1 MKPIT
6 AEALRAILE
15 GRDEAE
21 YLLIDVRQPAEYEAG
36 HIPGALLIPVLELES
51 RLFSLPE
58 DRDLVFYC
66 HFGGRSLAA
75 AFLAT
80 DAEVTVRDVYH
91 LQGGILAWKGKK
103 LTNFP
108 RIQVFETG
116 AGIEALLY
124 TAMDLE
130 KGAWRFYR
138 AAMDKAADH
147 PIFSTLSELSEAEA
161 VHARAVY
168 KHWASTQKDP
178 PPFEDLFSSLA
189 GDILEGGESL
199 SSALERL
206 EALSGDWCLGIIE
219 LALHIEY
226 CAYDL
231 YRTAAETSEDGGIKG
246 TLLSVAQAEKS
257 HMRMLTRGIGRCRV
271 SSGAQPDTKR
281 DPE

>member
-1 MKPIT
+1 MTP
-6 AEALRAILE
+6 EALRLFME
-15 GRDEAE
+15 TRNDSD
-21 YLLIDVRQPAEYEAG
+21 YVLIDVRQPAEYEAG

-75 AFLAT
+75 AFLAM
-80 DAEVTVRDVYH
+80 DAEVTARDVYH
-91 LQGGILAWKGKK
+91 LHGGILAWKGKK
-103 LTNFP
+103 LTDFP
-108 RIQVFETG
+108 RIQVFEKG
-116 AGIEALLY
+116 AGIESLLY

-168 KHWASTQKDP
+168 THWALTQKNP
-178 PPFEDLFSSLA
+178 QPFQDLFSSLA
-189 GDILEGGESL
+189 GDILEGGGSL
-199 SSALERL
+199 SSALKRL
-206 EALSGDWCLGIIE
+206 ETLSGDWCLGIIE

-231 YRTAAETSEDGGIKG
+231 YRTAAETSEDDGIKG
-246 TLLSVAQAEKS
+246 TLLSIAQAEKS
-257 HMRMLTRGIGRCRV
+257 HMRMLTTR
-271 SSGAQPDTKR
+271 
-281 DPE
+281 